1 MTGIYIHVPFC
12 ERKCPYCAFYSVI
25 PQEDV
30 RERFTARIV
39 EDISRFGER
48 IQADTV
54 YFGGGTPALLGAENI
69 GRILSQLRQS
79 FELVSP
85 EITVECN
92 PNSITSDA
100 MEKMRAAG
108 VNRLSV
114 GVQSL
119 DDGELEFLG
128 RLHNSRQAQDTLI
141 NAAAAGFDNISADL
155 MLGIRGQTSDSISD
169 AVRRLKE
176 LGVKHISIYM
186 IKVEQGTAFD
196 SPAVR
201 RRLTDDDETAQLY
214 LAAVSA
220 CQSAG
225 FEQYEISNFACPG
238 FESRHNLKYWRCQ
251 EYLGFGPSAHSFYN
265 GVRYCMPS
273 NLGEYMK
280 GCEAVIT
287 NPSPDR
293 AEEYVMLGLR
303 LNEGISLDRAAS
315 LGLDSNR
322 AEKAASLASKL
333 AEKGLCRVSGESV
346 SLTPEG
352 MLVSNSIIAAFL
364 A

>member
-1 MTGIYIHVPFC
+1 MKLTDYESERYEDRVGLYLHIPFC
-12 ERKCPYCAFYSVI
+12 VRKCLYCDFLSGPAGPEKRQRYVDALL
-25 PQEDV
+25 QEI
-30 RERFTARIV
+30 REKAARMREGIT
-39 EDISRFGER
+39 
-48 IQADTV
+48 ADTV

-92 PNSITSDA
+92 PNSTTSDA

-128 RLHNSRQAQDTLI
+128 RLHNSRQAQDALI

-251 EYLGFGPSAHSFYN
+251 EYSWIHRCWQTQLPAARQKSFY
-265 GVRYCMPS
+265 
-273 NLGEYMK
+273 
-280 GCEAVIT
+280 
-287 NPSPDR
+287 
-293 AEEYVMLGLR
+293 
-303 LNEGISLDRAAS
+303 
-315 LGLDSNR
+315 
-322 AEKAASLASKL
+322 
-333 AEKGLCRVSGESV
+333 SV
-346 SLTPEG
+346 
-352 MLVSNSIIAAFL
+352 
-364 A
+364 